1 MKENEPQRPP
11 LVRFLGG
18 RTSIFVLSIV
28 LLIGLIIMVFSQIS
42 FIFDPLSGFI
52 GTVALPVILSI
63 VGYYL
68 LSPLVNGLQRYKIK
82 RGWGILLVFIVLSG
96 LITILLLTI
105 LPFLRDQTEALIA
118 SFPGYARQLG
128 MDIDMWARNSPF
140 ETQYMEISKNMQT
153 NAEEFLGSLTQNF
166 SDIAG
171 QTLDSV
177 TGLIAKLTNFVVS
190 LVTVPFILFYLLKDG
205 TKLYKGL
212 LHVLPPKMRGR
223 TGAMLIE
230 MDEQLRSYIQGQM
243 LVSLCIGIMMYIG
256 FLIIGLDYALLLAAI
271 ASVTSIVPYLGPV
284 IAITPA
290 IIIAI
295 VTSPFMVLK
304 LVIVWTIVQLLEG
317 KLISPQIMGKSLQI
331 HPVTIIFVLLTAAHL
346 YGVVGVLI
354 GLPTYALIKV
364 LIQYLFALY
373 KQRYNRFSEK
383 ETDRYAIVENDDHV

>member
-1 MKENEPQRPP
+1 MNEQPP

-18 RTSIFVLSIV
+18 RTALFVLSIA
-28 LLIGLIIMVFSQIS
+28 LLIGLIIMVYSHVS
-42 FIFDPLSGFI
+42 FIFDPVIGFI

-68 LSPLVNGLQRYKIK
+68 LSPLVNVLQRYKIQ
-82 RGWGILLVFIVLSG
+82 RGWGILIVFVVLSG
-96 LITILLLTI
+96 LITFLVVTI
-105 LPFLRDQTEALIA
+105 LPFLRDQTEGLIA
-118 SFPGYARQLG
+118 SFPSYARQLG

-140 ETQYMEISKNMQT
+140 EAQYMEISKNMQT
-153 NAEEFLGSLTQNF
+153 NAEQFLGSITQNF
-166 SDIAG
+166 SDFAG
-171 QTLDSV
+171 HTLDSV
-177 TGLIAKLTNFVVS
+177 TNVIATLTNFIVS

-205 TKLYKGL
+205 HKLYNGF
-212 LHVLPPKMRGR
+212 LHVLPPRMRGR

-256 FLIIGLDYALLLAAI
+256 FLIIDLEYALLLAAI
-271 ASVTSIVPYLGPV
+271 ASVTSVVPYLGPV

-295 VTSPFMVLK
+295 VTSPLMVLK
-304 LVIVWTIVQLLEG
+304 LAIVWTVVQLLEG
-317 KLISPQIMGKSLQI
+317 KFISPQIMGKSMQI

-354 GLPTYALIKV
+354 GLPAYALLKV
-364 LIQYLFALY
+364 FIQYMFGLFKA
-373 KQRYNRFSEK
+373 RYNRFSEK
-383 ETDRYAIVENDDHV
+383 PDGQYAVVETDDDLV

>member
-1 MKENEPQRPP
+1 MNDQSPSP

-18 RTSIFVLSIV
+18 RTALFVLSIV
-28 LLIGLIIMVFSQIS
+28 LLIGLIIMVFSRVS
-42 FIFDPLSGFI
+42 FIFDPIFGFI

-68 LSPLVNGLQRYKIK
+68 LSPLVNVLQRYKVK
-82 RGWGILLVFIVLSG
+82 RGWGILIVFIALSG
-96 LITILLLTI
+96 IITILVSTI

-140 ETQYMEISKNMQT
+140 EAQYMEVSKNMQT
-153 NAEEFLGSLTQNF
+153 DAEQFLGSITQNF
-166 SDIAG
+166 SNVAG
-171 QTLDSV
+171 QTLDSI
-177 TGLIAKLTNFVVS
+177 TGVIATLTNFIVS

-205 TKLYKGL
+205 HKLYSGF

-271 ASVTSIVPYLGPV
+271 ASVTSVVPYLGPV

-304 LVIVWTIVQLLEG
+304 LAIVWTVVQLLEG
-317 KLISPQIMGKSLQI
+317 KFISPQIMGKSLQI

-354 GLPTYALIKV
+354 GLPTYALLKV
-364 LIQYLFALY
+364 FVTYMFGLFKA
-373 KQRYNRFSEK
+373 RYNRYSEK
-383 ETDRYAIVENDDHV
+383 ADDQYAVIENDDLV

>member
-1 MKENEPQRPP
+1 MNHQSP

-18 RTSIFVLSIV
+18 RTSLFVLTIV
-28 LLIGLIIMVFSQIS
+28 LLIGLIIMVFSRVS
-42 FIFDPLSGFI
+42 FIFEPVLGFI

-68 LSPLVNGLQRYKIK
+68 LSPLVALLQRYKIQ
-82 RGWGILLVFIVLSG
+82 RGWGILIVFVVLSG
-96 LITILLLTI
+96 LITILAATI
-105 LPFLRDQTEALIA
+105 LPFLKEQTEALIV

-140 ETQYMEISKNMQT
+140 EAQYMEISKNMQT
-153 NAEEFLGSLTQNF
+153 NAEDFLGSLTQNF
-166 SDIAG
+166 SDVAG

-177 TGLIAKLTNFVVS
+177 TGLIATLTNFVVS

-205 TKLYKGL
+205 HKLYQGF

-230 MDEQLRSYIQGQM
+230 MDEQLRAYIQGQM

-256 FLIIGLDYALLLAAI
+256 FLIIDLEYALLLAAI
-271 ASVTSIVPYLGPV
+271 ASVTSVVPYLGPV

-295 VTSPFMVLK
+295 VTSPLMVLK
-304 LVIVWTIVQLLEG
+304 LALVWTVVQLLEG
-317 KLISPQIMGKSLQI
+317 KFISPQIMGKTLQI

-346 YGVVGVLI
+346 YGLVGVLI
-354 GLPTYALIKV
+354 GLPFYALLKV
-364 LIQYLFALY
+364 FIQYLFSLFKA
-373 KQRYNRFSEK
+373 RYNRFSESA
-383 ETDRYAIVENDDHV
+383 DDQYAVIESDDDALV

>member
-1 MKENEPQRPP
+1 MNDQSPSP

-18 RTSIFVLSIV
+18 RTALFVLSIV
-28 LLIGLIIMVFSQIS
+28 LLIGLIIMVFSHVS
-42 FIFDPLSGFI
+42 FIFDPVIGFI

-68 LSPLVNGLQRYKIK
+68 LSPLVNVLQRYKVK
-82 RGWGILLVFIVLSG
+82 RGWGILIVFVALSG
-96 LITILLLTI
+96 IITILVSTI

-140 ETQYMEISKNMQT
+140 EAQYMEVSKNMQT
-153 NAEEFLGSLTQNF
+153 DAEQFLGSITQNF
-166 SDIAG
+166 SNVAG
-171 QTLDSV
+171 QTLDSI
-177 TGLIAKLTNFVVS
+177 TGVIATLTNFIVS

-205 TKLYKGL
+205 HKLYSGF

-271 ASVTSIVPYLGPV
+271 ASVTSVVPYLGPV

-304 LVIVWTIVQLLEG
+304 LAIVWTVVQLLEG
-317 KLISPQIMGKSLQI
+317 KFISPQIMGKSLQI

-354 GLPTYALIKV
+354 GLPTYALLKV
-364 LIQYLFALY
+364 FVTYMFGLFKA
-373 KQRYNRFSEK
+373 RYNRYSEK
-383 ETDRYAIVENDDHV
+383 ADDQYAVIENDDLV

>member
-1 MKENEPQRPP
+1 MNEQTP

-18 RTSIFVLSIV
+18 RTALFVLGIV
-28 LLIGLIIMVFSQIS
+28 LLIGLIIMVYSQVS
-42 FIFDPLSGFI
+42 FIFDPILGFI

-68 LSPLVNGLQRYKIK
+68 LSPLVNMLQRYKIK
-82 RGWGILLVFIVLSG
+82 RGWGILIVFVALSG
-96 LITILLLTI
+96 LITILVLTI

-128 MDIDMWARNSPF
+128 MDIDMWARRSPF
-140 ETQYMEISKNMQT
+140 EAQYMEISKNMQT
-153 NAEEFLGSLTQNF
+153 NAEQFLGSITQNF
-166 SDIAG
+166 SDVAG

-177 TGLIAKLTNFVVS
+177 TGVIATLTNFIVS

-205 TKLYKGL
+205 HKLYSGF

-271 ASVTSIVPYLGPV
+271 ASVTSVVPYLGPV

-295 VTSPFMVLK
+295 VTSPFMVVK
-304 LVIVWTIVQLLEG
+304 LALVWTVVQLLEG
-317 KLISPQIMGKSLQI
+317 KFISPQIMGKSLQI

-354 GLPTYALIKV
+354 GLPTYALLKV
-364 LIQYLFALY
+364 FVQYMFGLFKA
-373 KQRYNRFSEK
+373 RYNRFSEK
-383 ETDRYAIVENDDHV
+383 ADDRYAALENDDLV

>member
-1 MKENEPQRPP
+1 MNEQSL

-18 RTSIFVLSIV
+18 RTALFVLSIV
-28 LLIGLIIMVFSQIS
+28 LLIGLIIMVFSRVS
-42 FIFDPLSGFI
+42 FIFDPIIGFI

-68 LSPLVNGLQRYKIK
+68 LSPLVNVLQRYKVK
-82 RGWGILLVFIVLSG
+82 RGWGILIVFIALSG
-96 LITILLLTI
+96 IITILVSTI

-140 ETQYMEISKNMQT
+140 ETQYMEVSKNMQT
-153 NAEEFLGSLTQNF
+153 DAEQFLGSITENF
-166 SDIAG
+166 SNVAG

-177 TGLIAKLTNFVVS
+177 TGLIATLTNFIVS

-205 TKLYKGL
+205 HRLYSGF
-212 LHVLPPKMRGR
+212 LHVLPPKVRGR

-271 ASVTSIVPYLGPV
+271 ASVTSVVPYLGPV

-304 LVIVWTIVQLLEG
+304 LAIVWTVVQLLEG
-317 KLISPQIMGKSLQI
+317 KFISPQIMGKSLQI

-364 LIQYLFALY
+364 FVTYMFGLFKA
-373 KQRYNRFSEK
+373 RYNRFSEK
-383 ETDRYAIVENDDHV
+383 ADDQYAVLENDDLV

>member
-1 MKENEPQRPP
+1 MNEQSP

-18 RTSIFVLSIV
+18 RTALFVLSIV
-28 LLIGLIIMVFSQIS
+28 LLIGLIIMVFSRVS
-42 FIFDPLSGFI
+42 FIFDPIIGFI

-68 LSPLVNGLQRYKIK
+68 LSPLVNVLQRYKVK
-82 RGWGILLVFIVLSG
+82 RGWGILIVFIALSG
-96 LITILLLTI
+96 IITILVSTI

-140 ETQYMEISKNMQT
+140 ETQYMEVSKNMQT
-153 NAEEFLGSLTQNF
+153 DAEQFLGSITENF
-166 SDIAG
+166 SNVAG

-177 TGLIAKLTNFVVS
+177 TGLIATLTNFIVS

-205 TKLYKGL
+205 HRLYSGF
-212 LHVLPPKMRGR
+212 LHVLPPKVRGR

-271 ASVTSIVPYLGPV
+271 ASVTSVVPYLGPV

-304 LVIVWTIVQLLEG
+304 LAIVWTVVQLLEG
-317 KLISPQIMGKSLQI
+317 KFISPQIMGKSLQI

-364 LIQYLFALY
+364 FVTYMFGLFKA
-373 KQRYNRFSEK
+373 RYNRFSEK
-383 ETDRYAIVENDDHV
+383 ADDQYAVLENDDLV

>member
-1 MKENEPQRPP
+1 MNEQSP

-18 RTSIFVLSIV
+18 RTALFVLSLV
-28 LLIGLIIMVFSQIS
+28 LLIGLIIMVFSYVS
-42 FIFDPLSGFI
+42 FIFDPVLGFI

-68 LSPLVNGLQRYKIK
+68 LSPLVNLLQRYKVK
-82 RGWGILLVFIVLSG
+82 RGWAILLVFIALSG
-96 LITILLLTI
+96 IITILFSTI

-118 SFPGYARQLG
+118 SFPGYARELG
-128 MDIDMWARNSPF
+128 MDIDMWARNSPL
-140 ETQYMEISKNMQT
+140 EAQYMEISKNLQT
-153 NAEEFLGSLTQNF
+153 NAEQFLGSITQNF
-166 SDIAG
+166 SDVAG
-171 QTLDSV
+171 QALDSI
-177 TGLIAKLTNFVVS
+177 TGVIATLTNFIVS

-205 TKLYKGL
+205 HKLYGGF

-271 ASVTSIVPYLGPV
+271 ASVTSVVPYLGPV

-295 VTSPFMVLK
+295 VTSPLMVVK
-304 LVIVWTIVQLLEG
+304 LALVWTVVQLLEG
-317 KLISPQIMGKSLQI
+317 KFISPQIMGKSLQI

-346 YGVVGVLI
+346 YGVIGVLI
-354 GLPTYALIKV
+354 GLPVYALLKV
-364 LIQYLFALY
+364 FVQYMFGLFKA
-373 KQRYNRFSEK
+373 RYNRFSEK
-383 ETDRYAIVENDDHV
+383 AEDQYAVIENDDSV

>member
-1 MKENEPQRPP
+1 MNDQSPSP

-18 RTSIFVLSIV
+18 RTALFVLSIV
-28 LLIGLIIMVFSQIS
+28 LLLGLIIMVFSHVS
-42 FIFDPLSGFI
+42 FIFDPIFGFI

-68 LSPLVNGLQRYKIK
+68 LSPLVNVLQRYKVK
-82 RGWGILLVFIVLSG
+82 RGWGILIVFVALSG
-96 LITILLLTI
+96 IITILVSTI

-140 ETQYMEISKNMQT
+140 EAQYMEVSKNMQT
-153 NAEEFLGSLTQNF
+153 DAEQFLGSITQNF
-166 SDIAG
+166 SNVAG
-171 QTLDSV
+171 QTLDSI
-177 TGLIAKLTNFVVS
+177 TGVIATLTNFIVS

-205 TKLYKGL
+205 HKLYSGF

-271 ASVTSIVPYLGPV
+271 ASVTSVVPYLGPV

-304 LVIVWTIVQLLEG
+304 LAIVWTVVQLLEG
-317 KLISPQIMGKSLQI
+317 KFISPQIMGKSLQI

-354 GLPTYALIKV
+354 GLPTYALLKV
-364 LIQYLFALY
+364 FVTYMFGLFKA
-373 KQRYNRFSEK
+373 RYNRYSEK
-383 ETDRYAIVENDDHV
+383 ADDQYAVIENDDLV